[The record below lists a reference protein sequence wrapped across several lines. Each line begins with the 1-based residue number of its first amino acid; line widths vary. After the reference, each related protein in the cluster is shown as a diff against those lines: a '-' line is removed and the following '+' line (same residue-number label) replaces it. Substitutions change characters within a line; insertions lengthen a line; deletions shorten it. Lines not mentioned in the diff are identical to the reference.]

1 MITAWASL
9 LAIIPAWLK
18 FKLPDKDT
26 TEKTTPVV
34 REASTD

>member
-9 LAIIPAWLK
+9 LAIVPAWLK
-18 FKLPDKDT
+18 FKLPDK
-26 TEKTTPVV
+26 ENVKKTTPVV